1 MQYSLVV
8 FPPHLEYVC
17 PLIVLSQVFRQYLH
31 LEYAVVRCARSWHIV
46 VTVVFNS
53 VESEF

>member
-1 MQYSLVV
+1 
-8 FPPHLEYVC
+8 VC

-46 VTVVFNS
+46 VAVVFDP

>member
-1 MQYSLVV
+1 MQYSLAV